1 MPLTVA
7 GKRIGPIGFG
17 MIGLVA
23 PGKAKSKEEAFA
35 VMKAALNAG
44 ANMWNAGAFYGAPQW
59 NSLHLLAAYFT
70 IYPEDACKV
79 FTSAARGDL
88 DIPIEVTVGAIAE
101 YVRAGKV
108 GCIGLGECS
117 ANTIRRASAI
127 HPIVAAELE
136 LSLFE
141 TGILKNGIAEACK
154 EFNIAIV
161 AYSPSEPG
169 ISDRTASP
177 KVFSE
182 NVRLVDAVEKLA
194 KRKGSTLVQ
203 VAIAWVMAQ
212 SQTIGVPVVPIPGA
226 SAISR
231 VGENMRPVELSF
243 EELKELDS
251 ILGSNEIRGGRY
263 PPAFALYEQV

>member
-1 MPLTVA
+1 MRRMFP
-7 GKRIGPIGFG
+7 RF
-17 MIGLVA
+17 
-23 PGKAKSKEEAFA
+23 
-35 VMKAALNAG
+35 
-44 ANMWNAGAFYGAPQW
+44 
-59 NSLHLLAAYFT
+59 H
-70 IYPEDACKV
+70 PE
-79 FTSAARGDL
+79 
-88 DIPIEVTVGAIAE
+88 
-101 YVRAGKV
+101 
-108 GCIGLGECS
+108 
-117 ANTIRRASAI
+117 
-127 HPIVAAELE
+127 
-136 LSLFE
+136 
-141 TGILKNGIAEACK
+141 
-154 EFNIAIV
+154 
-161 AYSPSEPG
+161 
-169 ISDRTASP
+169 
-177 KVFSE
+177 VFSE